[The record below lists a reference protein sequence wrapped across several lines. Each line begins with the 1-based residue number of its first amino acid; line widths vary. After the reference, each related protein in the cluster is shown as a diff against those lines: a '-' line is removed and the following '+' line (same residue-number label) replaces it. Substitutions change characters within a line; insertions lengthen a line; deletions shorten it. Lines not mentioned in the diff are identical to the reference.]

1 MKTAFITMLAL
12 AGAAVAGE
20 KFTPIAAPT
29 APEAPAH
36 AWAVEVGG
44 QYNWGL
50 GKYMK
55 SDFFTKK
62 NHVNT
67 IGGDI
72 TGVYNL
78 DENQAVTLR
87 FGYTYGSDKFAV
99 VDNTPQTHHRHI
111 QLPNAHMKER
121 LHTFALMPGYRY
133 TYAINEDWSMY
144 AGANVGVAAE
154 SAKLAETVEL
164 DRRSSYTSEAHKSA
178 WGFAWGV
185 ELGAAYKLNDS
196 MKVFAAATYSGNTA
210 KPNIKYNSV
219 SVGKVRAQ
227 QYLGVR
233 AGVSYSF

>member
-1 MKTAFITMLAL
+1 MKSAFIIALTAL
-12 AGAAVAGE
+12 AGITFAGE
-20 KFTPIAAPT
+20 KSAPIATVT
-29 APEAPAH
+29 APAPAH
-36 AWAVEVGG
+36 AWAVELGA

-67 IGGDI
+67 VGGDI

-87 FGYTYGSDKFAV
+87 FGYTYGSDKYAV
-99 VDNTPQTHHRHI
+99 VDGGKGGI
-111 QLPNAHMKER
+111 MLPNAHVKER

-133 TYAINEDWSMY
+133 TYDINEKWSVY
-144 AGANVGVAAE
+144 AGANVGIAAE
-154 SAKLAETVEL
+154 SAKIAETVEL
-164 DRRSSYTSEAHKSA
+164 DRRSRYTSEAHKSA
-178 WGFAWGV
+178 WGFAWGLEV
-185 ELGAAYKLNDS
+185 GGAYKVADN
-196 MKVFAAATYSGNTA
+196 MKVFAAVTYTGNTA
-210 KPNIKYNSV
+210 TPNIKYDGV

-233 AGVSYSF
+233 AGVSYAF